1 MPDLLLA
8 PAPPSV
14 PVSEPVVCA
23 HVASALLEVT
33 GDDAIAFLQGQL
45 SSDVAALSAGQ
56 GQFWSYNSPKGR
68 ALANGV
74 LWRADTAAGP
84 PRVLVLLAA
93 DLAEAIA
100 RRLAMY
106 VLRAKAT
113 VRDVRNHYTLL
124 GLAGAGSADAARSAL
139 GISVTTLTAVPF
151 RTDATAVALPDGRVV
166 IASPPAGAPLVHAAL
181 ARHAATADASMWR
194 WFGIA
199 AGVPKVT
206 AATSDMFVPQA
217 LNWDLLGGVSFQKG
231 CYPGQ
236 EIIARMRYLGRLK
249 ERLYAFRTQAEDVAA
264 ATRLYASAF
273 GDQACGTVVNAAPD
287 PAGGSA
293 LLAVVQREAADA
305 GDVRLGALDGP
316 PLLPQRLPYAVP
328 AADEPRVPRKL

>member
-84 PRVLVLLAA
+84 PRVFVLLAA

-113 VRDVRNHYTLL
+113 VRDVRDHYTLL

-305 GDVRLGALDGP
+305 GDVRVGALDGP

>member
-56 GQFWSYNSPKGR
+56 GQFWSYNSAKGR

-113 VRDVRNHYTLL
+113 VRDVRDHYTLL

-328 AADEPRVPRKL
+328 AADEPRVPRKP

>member
-8 PAPPSV
+8 PASPSV

-45 SSDVAALSAGQ
+45 SSDVAALSVGQ

-68 ALANGV
+68 TLANGV
-74 LWRADTAAGP
+74 LWRADAAVGP

-113 VRDVRNHYTLL
+113 VRDVRDQYTLL
-124 GLAGAGSADAARSAL
+124 GLAGAGSADAARTAL
-139 GISVTTLTAVPF
+139 GVSVATLTAVPF

-194 WFGIA
+194 WFAIA

-206 AATSDMFVPQA
+206 AATSDLFVPQA

-236 EIIARMRYLGRLK
+236 EIVARMRYLGRLK

-264 ATRLYASAF
+264 TTRLHSAAF

-305 GDVRLGALDGP
+305 GDVRLGAVDGP

-328 AADEPRVPRKL
+328 AAEDPRVPRKL

>member
-23 HVASALLEVT
+23 PRATAQREVT
-33 GDDAIAFLQGQL
+33 GDEAIAFLQGQL
-45 SSDVAALSAGQ
+45 SSDVAALSVGQ
-56 GQFWSYNSPKGR
+56 GQLWSYNSPKGR
-68 ALANGV
+68 TLANGV
-74 LWRADTAAGP
+74 LWRADAAAGP

-113 VRDVRNHYTLL
+113 VRDVRDQYTLL
-124 GLAGAGSADAARSAL
+124 GLAGAGSADAARTAL
-139 GISVTTLTAVPF
+139 GVSVATLTAVPF

-166 IASPPAGAPLVHAAL
+166 IASPASGAPLVHAAL

-194 WFGIA
+194 WFAIA

-206 AATSDMFVPQA
+206 AATSDLFVPQA

-236 EIIARMRYLGRLK
+236 EIVARMRYLGRLK

-264 ATRLYASAF
+264 ATRLHSAAF

-305 GDVRLGALDGP
+305 GDVRLGAVDGP
-316 PLLPQRLPYAVP
+316 PLLPQRLPYDVP

>member
-8 PAPPSV
+8 PASPSV

-45 SSDVAALSAGQ
+45 SSDVAALSVGQ

-68 ALANGV
+68 TLANGV
-74 LWRADTAAGP
+74 LWRADAAVGP

-113 VRDVRNHYTLL
+113 VRDVRDQYTLL
-124 GLAGAGSADAARSAL
+124 GLAGAGSADAARTAL
-139 GISVTTLTAVPF
+139 GVSVATLTAVPF

-181 ARHAATADASMWR
+181 ARHAATADALMWR
-194 WFGIA
+194 WFAIA

-206 AATSDMFVPQA
+206 AATSDLFVPQA

-236 EIIARMRYLGRLK
+236 EIVARMRYLGRLK

-264 ATRLYASAF
+264 TTRLHSAAF

-305 GDVRLGALDGP
+305 GDVRLGAVDGP
-316 PLLPQRLPYAVP
+316 PLLPQRLPYDVP

>member
-1 MPDLLLA
+1 MPDLLQA
-8 PAPPSV
+8 PAAPSV

-33 GDDAIAFLQGQL
+33 GDDAVAFLQGQL
-45 SSDVAALSAGQ
+45 SSDVAALAAGQ
-56 GQFWSYNSPKGR
+56 AQFWSYNSPKGR
-68 ALANGV
+68 TLANGV
-74 LWRADTAAGP
+74 LWRADTTAGP

-93 DLAEAIA
+93 DLAETIA
-100 RRLAMY
+100 RRLATY

-113 VRDVRNHYTLL
+113 VRDVRDRYTLL
-124 GLAGAGSADAARSAL
+124 GLAGAGGGDAARNAL
-139 GISVTTLTAVPF
+139 GITVATLTAVPF
-151 RTDATAVALPDGRVV
+151 RSDATAVALPDGRVV
-166 IASPPAGAPLVHAAL
+166 IASPAAGAPLVHAAL
-181 ARHAATADASMWR
+181 ARLAAMADASMWR

-231 CYPGQ
+231 CYTGQ
-236 EIIARMRYLGRLK
+236 EIVARMQYLGRLK
-249 ERLYAFRTQAEDVAA
+249 ERLYAFRTQADDVQPAG
-264 ATRLYASAF
+264 RLYSAAF

-293 LLAVVQREAADA
+293 LLAVAQREAADA
-305 GDVRLGALDGP
+305 GDVRLDALDGL
-316 PLLPQRLPYAVP
+316 PLLPQRLPYDVP
-328 AADEPRVPRKL
+328 AAAEPRVPRKL

>member
-1 MPDLLLA
+1 MRHLLLA

-33 GDDAIAFLQGQL
+33 GDEAIAFLQGQL
-45 SSDVAALSAGQ
+45 SSDVAALSVGQ
-56 GQFWSYNSPKGR
+56 GQLWSYNSPKGR
-68 ALANGV
+68 TLANGV
-74 LWRADTAAGP
+74 LWRADAAAGP

-113 VRDVRNHYTLL
+113 VRDVRDQYTLL
-124 GLAGAGSADAARSAL
+124 GLAGAGSADAARTAL
-139 GISVTTLTAVPF
+139 GVSVATLTAVPF
-151 RTDATAVALPDGRVV
+151 RTDAAAVALPDGRVV
-166 IASPPAGAPLVHAAL
+166 IASPAAGAPLVHAAL

-194 WFGIA
+194 WFAIA

-206 AATSDMFVPQA
+206 AATSDLFVPQA

-236 EIIARMRYLGRLK
+236 EIVARMRYLGRLK

-264 ATRLYASAF
+264 ATRLHSAAC
-273 GDQACGTVVNAAPD
+273 GDQACGTVVNSAPD

-316 PLLPQRLPYAVP
+316 PLLLQRLPYAVP
-328 AADEPRVPRKL
+328 AAEEPRTPRKL